1 MMLPFHQEPA
11 NKRSKFGVFASA
23 TALCLVLILT
33 PKPSSIINTTGR
45 RGVAD
50 LDVGLDIGMGAVLGA
65 SLKLNLDSF
74 IASFDTAQL

>member
-33 PKPSSIINTTGR
+33 PKPSSIINTTGQ

-50 LDVGLDIGMGAVLGA
+50 LDIGMGAVLGA